1 MPEPYRLPP
10 VITDTSGDPRRAG
23 FEFEVGNLPIIDT
36 ARALQTAL
44 GGELQ
49 VKTPFE
55 AVILDSSLGK
65 LTIERDADLLKSTRY
80 RSWLG
85 SLGVSF
91 NPGTIA
97 HGIETNI
104 DHASRGLIPC
114 EVVTEPIA
122 LYKLDSLDTLVDTLG
137 ALGAQGTHES
147 VIYAFGMHI
156 NPSIP
161 SLSSE
166 VLARYIKA
174 FLLLY
179 TWIIESSEIDLTRR
193 FFTKYIDPFPH
204 EYMLLALD
212 NRYHPSTSK
221 LIKDYLKHNPTRNRA
236 LDMLPILC
244 ELDLERVRSALN
256 DEERKLVKGRP
267 AFHYRLPDCKVNQ
280 VGWSAASAWNRWV
293 HVEHLAS
300 KPTLLEEL
308 IEAWRSHN
316 AAFSIAPSSSWSAHL
331 TSLLSEKFLEGRLP
345 R

>member
-10 VITDTSGDPRRAG
+10 VITDAWGSPRRAG
-23 FEFEVGNLPIIDT
+23 FEFEVGKLPIIGT
-36 ARALQTAL
+36 AKALQKAL
-44 GGELQ
+44 GGDLQ
-49 VKTPFE
+49 IKSPFE
-55 AVILDSSLGK
+55 AMIRDSSLGK

-91 NPGTIA
+91 DPGTIA

-114 EVVTEPIA
+114 EVVTQPIE
-122 LYKLDSLDTLVDTLG
+122 LNKLNALDTLVATLS
-137 ALGAQGTHES
+137 ALGAQGTQES

-156 NPSIP
+156 NPSVP

-179 TWIIESSEIDLTRR
+179 TWIIEASEVDLTRR

-204 EYMLLALD
+204 DYMLLALD
-212 NRYHPSTSK
+212 NDYHPSTSQ

-244 ELDLERVRSALN
+244 ELDLDLVRSALN

-267 AFHYRLPDCKVNQ
+267 AFHYRLPDCKINQ

-293 HVEHLAS
+293 NVEYLAS
-300 KPTLLEEL
+300 DTTLLEEL
-308 IEAWRSHN
+308 IDAWRSHD
-316 AAFSIAPSSSWSAHL
+316 AAFSIAPKSSWSTRL
-331 TSLLSEKFLEGRLP
+331 TSLLSERLLEGRRPL
-345 R
+345 